1 MKEDRKCIVVVL
13 ISFITVEDAGFF
25 CEEVS
30 LNIIALITFAIGDKI
45 EYGIGLCRLIL
56 DLERHSPW

>member
-1 MKEDRKCIVVVL
+1 MEGYRRCIVVVL
-13 ISFITVEDAGFF
+13 ISAIPVDDAGFF

-30 LNIIALITFAIGDKI
+30 LNIIALSTFAIGDRI

-56 DLERHSPW
+56 DLERHIPW